1 MPHYYIDMKGH
12 FGTSEDLIGVE
23 LPNILA
29 ARKEAMKIAAALLE
43 AWGGLV
49 PRHCDE
55 IIIEVKN
62 EELCP
67 VLTIPYAEFACPIT
81 TGHAGA

>member
-12 FGTSEDLIGVE
+12 FGTSEDLVGVE
-23 LPNILA
+23 LPDILA
-29 ARKEAMKIAAALLE
+29 ARAQAMRIAAELLD

-55 IIIEVKN
+55 IIIEVMNDK
-62 EELCP
+62 LCP
-67 VLTIPYAEFACPIT
+67 VLTIPYAEFACPSKA
-81 TGHAGA
+81 GHVGA